1 MGGFSEKAA
10 ESSANLRAG
19 FPSRA
24 FEFRL
29 LYIALQRI
37 LTIEIFLAASHAP
50 GPLML
55 DNYGHSRTAGESQL
69 GGRGSFLCMAGGAAL
84 VAACVVA
91 VYWPCLHGGFILDDD
106 KLVTDNDLVR
116 SPEGLGRIW
125 FSTQPQDY
133 WPLTNSLFW
142 LQWRIWGSSP
152 IGYHATSLL
161 LHVAAAL
168 LIWRILRILKIPG
181 AFLAALL
188 FVVHPVNVQSV
199 AWISEQKN
207 TLAMVFFLL
216 SVVWYLRAEE
226 GREASDVA
234 RVSAKWYWLSL
245 ATFLLAM
252 LSKGSAA
259 VLPLVL
265 LLIIWWRRE
274 RIARSDLWRT
284 APFFVVAIALTAV
297 NFWFTTHGADI
308 VVRDATFGQR
318 VAGAGAAVWFYLSK
332 ALVPIDLVFIYPQW
346 QILES
351 KILWWL
357 PALAGLAVTA
367 VLWWRRNLP
376 PAGWMRPL
384 LFAWIFFCVALLPVL
399 GFADVGFMK
408 FSLVADHYQHLALI
422 GVTAVVAAAWS
433 VWHFKA
439 RGLPRVAINGAA
451 IVALW
456 RSRF

>member
-142 LQWRIWGSSP
+142 LQWRMWGSSP

-168 LIWRILRILKIPG
+168 LIWRSMPHPEYSSRILGG
-181 AFLAALL
+181 AFVRRSPGECAIGGLD
-188 FVVHPVNVQSV
+188 F
-199 AWISEQKN
+199 
-207 TLAMVFFLL
+207 
-216 SVVWYLRAEE
+216 RAEE
-226 GREASDVA
+226 YPGDGVFLVVGFL
-234 RVSAKWYWLSL
+234 VSAGRRGTRGQRRGASFGEVVL
-245 ATFLLAM
+245 AEPGDISAGDAKQRLGSRLAVGAAANYLVAAQADRQERFVADCTIFRRRHRSYGRQFLVYDAWRRHRR
-252 LSKGSAA
+252 SRRHIWSTSRWRRRRGV
-259 VLPLVL
+259 VLPIEGARAHRFGIYLSAVANTGEQNSLV
-265 LLIIWWRRE
+265 
-274 RIARSDLWRT
+274 
-284 APFFVVAIALTAV
+284 
-297 NFWFTTHGADI
+297 
-308 VVRDATFGQR
+308 
-318 VAGAGAAVWFYLSK
+318 VAGAGRSGSYGGAVVEAQFAAGRLD
-332 ALVPIDLVFIYPQW
+332 ATLVVRLDIFLRGIVAGFGICGRWIYGVFA
-346 QILES
+346 S
-351 KILWWL
+351 GRSL
-357 PALAGLAVTA
+357 PAFGPHRRDSGRGGRLERLAFQGT
-367 VLWWRRNLP
+367 R
-376 PAGWMRPL
+376 
-384 LFAWIFFCVALLPVL
+384 
-399 GFADVGFMK
+399 
-408 FSLVADHYQHLALI
+408 
-422 GVTAVVAAAWS
+422 VAA
-433 VWHFKA
+433 
-439 RGLPRVAINGAA
+439 
-451 IVALW
+451 
-456 RSRF
+456 SRD